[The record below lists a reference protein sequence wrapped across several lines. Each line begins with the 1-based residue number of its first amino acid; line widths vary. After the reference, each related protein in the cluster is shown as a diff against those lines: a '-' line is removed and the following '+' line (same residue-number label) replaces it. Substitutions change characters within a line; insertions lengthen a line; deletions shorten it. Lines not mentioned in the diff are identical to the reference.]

1 MTLSRIN
8 ILIVDNDASF
18 RTGVQRVVE
27 QAGYTAEVLPSGSA
41 ALERLDR
48 ADDVPGIS
56 AVHAVLLDVA
66 MSGLDGID
74 TLCRI
79 KARRPRLPVI
89 MISDREQTGSV
100 VEVLR
105 AGAIDFLDRP
115 LDPDRLF
122 VALRNALRTGR
133 LEEQIHA
140 LETRSGSPVPGPPK
154 TEPEPWPDQILPA
167 QEEERR
173 YIDRALQITGG
184 NIMEAAHALQISRA
198 TLYRKI
204 QKYGL
209 RRPTR

>member
-1 MTLSRIN
+1 
-8 ILIVDNDASF
+8 
-18 RTGVQRVVE
+18 
-27 QAGYTAEVLPSGSA
+27 
-41 ALERLDR
+41 
-48 ADDVPGIS
+48 
-56 AVHAVLLDVA
+56 
-66 MSGLDGID
+66 
-74 TLCRI
+74 
-79 KARRPRLPVI
+79 

-100 VEVLR
+100 VEVLQ
-105 AGAIDFLDRP
+105 AGAVDFLYRP

-122 VALRNALRTGR
+122 VALRNALRTGH

-140 LETRSGSPVPGPPK
+140 LETRSGSPVPGKPH
-154 TEPEPWPDQILPA
+154 TEPDPRPDQILPA

-209 RRPTR
+209 RRPAR